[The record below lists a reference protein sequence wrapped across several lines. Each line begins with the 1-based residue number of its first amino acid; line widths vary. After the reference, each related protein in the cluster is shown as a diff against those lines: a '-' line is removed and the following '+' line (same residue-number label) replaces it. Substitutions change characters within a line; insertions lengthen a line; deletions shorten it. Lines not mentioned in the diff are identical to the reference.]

1 MFLLGRYLNR
11 LITTGRLT
19 IIDSQGQGHVFG
31 DGNGPASTIKFRDK
45 LVPYELLLGPSLKFG
60 EAYMAGRIELV
71 EGSITDFVDLV
82 ACNMATAELP
92 PLARLAVWL
101 DRLLRRIHQF
111 NPARRAQKNA
121 AHHYNI
127 SRELY
132 DLFLDAD
139 RQYSCAYFE
148 AADESLEAAQYA
160 KKRHLAAKLFLKPGQ
175 SMLDIG
181 CGWGGLGL
189 YLASEAECR
198 VTGITLSSE
207 QLKVARERA
216 EAARVDDR
224 VDFELRDYRFQ
235 EGQFDRIVSVG
246 MFEHVGINHY
256 GAFFAKIG
264 SLLADDGVAML
275 HTIGRTDE
283 PGSTDPWIRKYIFPG
298 GYIPALSE
306 VLRAIERSGLTVTDV
321 EVLRLHYAET
331 LRHWQQRFQANRDKA
346 RTLYDERFCRMWE
359 YYLATSEAAFR
370 HLHTVVFQIQ
380 IAKEQTALPLTRD
393 FVADWKRAHPHR
405 DRASPQQD
413 NQRAA

>member
-1 MFLLGRYLNR
+1 MFLLSRYLRR
-11 LITTGRLT
+11 LISNGHLT
-19 IIDSQGQGHVFG
+19 IIDARGQRHVFG
-31 DGNGPASTIKFRDK
+31 DSSGPSSTIKFHDDR
-45 LVPYELLLGPSLKFG
+45 VAYEILFGPSLKFG
-60 EAYMAGRIELV
+60 EGYMTGRIDLL
-71 EGSITDFVDLV
+71 EGSITDFVDLI
-82 ACNMATAELP
+82 ARNMALAPLP
-92 PLARLAVWL
+92 PLARFTALLA
-101 DRLLRRIHQF
+101 RLLRRLHQF
-111 NPARRAQKNA
+111 NPASRAHRNA

-127 SRELY
+127 SRQLY
-132 DLFLDAD
+132 EMFLDAD

-148 AADESLEAAQYA
+148 AADDSLEAAQYA

-175 SMLDIG
+175 RVLDIG

-189 YLASEAECR
+189 YLASEAECQ

-216 EAARVDDR
+216 AAAHIDGR

-235 EGQFDRIVSVG
+235 EGRFDRIVSVG
-246 MFEHVGINHY
+246 MFEHVGVNHY
-256 GAFFAKIG
+256 TEFFTKVG

-275 HTIGRTDE
+275 HTIGRTDG
-283 PGSTDPWIRKYIFPG
+283 PGFTDPWIRKYIFPG

-306 VLRAIERSGLTVTDV
+306 VTRAIERTGLIVTDV

-331 LRHWQQRFQANRDKA
+331 CAHWQARFQAHRDEA
-346 RTLYDERFCRMWE
+346 RALYDERFCRMWE

-370 HLHTVVFQIQ
+370 HLNTVVFQIQ
-380 IAKEQTALPLTRD
+380 MAKELTALPLTRD
-393 FVADWKRAHPHR
+393 YVAGWKQAHPHR